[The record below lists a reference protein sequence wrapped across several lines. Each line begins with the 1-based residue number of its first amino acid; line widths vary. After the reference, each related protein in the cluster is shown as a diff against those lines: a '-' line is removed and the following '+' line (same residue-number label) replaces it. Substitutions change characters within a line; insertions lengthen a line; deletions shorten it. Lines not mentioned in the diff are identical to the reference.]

1 MKPRMPT
8 PTPPSVDREKAI
20 ERLLDL
26 LSISAP
32 TGEEKPVADYLTEAL
47 LEAGLP
53 RDSVQVD
60 LAASRIPL
68 PCQTGNLIVSL
79 PGTAPGPRRLLVAHM
94 DTVPLAK
101 NAEPV
106 VSGERIVALGQ
117 TALGGDDRTGVAVL
131 LTAMVELRRLGLPHP
146 PLSFLFTVR
155 EESGLRGSAAV
166 RLEDLGFSALAF
178 NFDGGLPNEVTTGA
192 TGSKRLDIRVRGV
205 AAHAGVHPER
215 GVSAVA
221 VFAAATAAL
230 DKGGWLGLVRRP
242 EAAGTSNIGVVE
254 AGDATNVVTEKLI
267 ARAEARSHRP
277 DHLERIVAEY
287 KSAFASAADSHR
299 NESGQPGQVDI
310 QVEETYHA
318 FSLKESEPVV
328 QTAMAAVRAVGLE
341 PRIRISNGGLDAN
354 WITRKGL
361 PTVSFGCGQH
371 EIHTTD
377 EYVLI
382 EEYLDACRLA
392 LKLATG

>member
-8 PTPPSVDREKAI
+8 PAPQTIDRAKAI
-20 ERLLDL
+20 ERLVDL

-32 TGEEKPVADYLTEAL
+32 TGEEKPVADYLTAAALAAGVPREA
-47 LEAGLP
+47 
-53 RDSVQVD
+53 VQVD
-60 LAASRIPL
+60 DAVSRIPL

-94 DTVPLAK
+94 DTVPLAR

-106 VSGERIVALGQ
+106 VSGDKIVSLGQ
-117 TALGGDDRTGVAVL
+117 TALGGDDRTGVAAL
-131 LTAMVELRRLGLPHP
+131 LTAIVEMRRQALPHP
-146 PLSFLFTVR
+146 PVTFLFTVR
-155 EESGLRGSAAV
+155 EESGLRGAAAV
-166 RLEDLGFSALAF
+166 RLESLGSPTLAF

-192 TGSKRLDIRVRGV
+192 TGSKRIDIRVRGV

-221 VFAAATAAL
+221 VFAAAAAEL

-242 EAAGTSNIGVVE
+242 EAAGTSNIGVIE
-254 AGDATNVVTEKLI
+254 AGDATNVVTERLL

-277 DHLERIVAEY
+277 EHLDRIVAEY
-287 KSAFASAADSHR
+287 KSAFAAAASAHR
-299 NESGQPGQVDI
+299 NESGQTGQVEI
-310 QVEETYHA
+310 QVEETYHS
-318 FSLKESEPVV
+318 FSLKESEPVA
-328 QTAMAAVRAVGLE
+328 QAAISAIRAIGLQ
-341 PRIRISNGGLDAN
+341 PRTRVSNGGLDAN
-354 WITRKGL
+354 WLTRKGL
-361 PTVSFGCGQH
+361 PTVSLGCGQH

-377 EYVLI
+377 EYVVI